1 METEKPEK
9 AMKSQEPSGTAGLF
23 GDRNLW
29 DAGRTDL
36 GQLFRTRGETRETKG
51 ESCDFNVIS
60 MGLGFQWD
68 FNWISMKFCWISWD
82 FMGKT
87 VGKKDWQSGET
98 PWVFSNWDT
107 PWSAVGGGRW
117 EVGSNSPRRE
127 HLYMMCFVKLYLIYE
142 FWIHNTWFKSK
153 NNINEQLLFFN
164 IMCINVCFSMANF
177 DQVLSVCQIGLRIVR
192 PVESAGA
199 TRSHI

>member
-1 METEKPEK
+1 MLDIPQIPIEH
-9 AMKSQEPSGTAGLF
+9 
-23 GDRNLW
+23 GDRETHEICPGAKRNSWAFWRPKSMRRWSNRPGTWAVSNAERRNERGIMWFQW
-29 DAGRTDL
+29 DW
-36 GQLFRTRGETRETKG
+36 
-51 ESCDFNVIS
+51 V
-60 MGLGFQWD
+60 GFQWD
-68 FNWISMKFCWISWD
+68 FNWISIKFCWISWD
-82 FMGKT
+82 SMGKT

-153 NNINEQLLFFN
+153 NNINEQLHFFK
-164 IMCINVCFSMANF
+164 I
-177 DQVLSVCQIGLRIVR
+177 
-192 PVESAGA
+192 
-199 TRSHI
+199 